1 MYYFIELAGSITN
14 IALLSLFMSRLFVRN
29 KIQSK
34 WHYTFLTLLC
44 TGQCVLSLFPN
55 WVIPRTLYLLLGGFL
70 LARLFYEVQTWPA
83 AFASGSFFV
92 LGSVVEILAML
103 LIGVR
108 LPDTDLL
115 MQVGAARLIY
125 VVFSNLIQ
133 IPLLILVSHFFNREE
148 SDLRIVW
155 LLPLISIQ
163 LASISVCYVV
173 QCHAADKD
181 FPDYMVFFMAVL
193 LFVNIMIVF
202 YVEALRKNEKEKYL
216 AELTEQHYHL
226 QIEYYQQLLEK
237 QQETKA
243 LWHDIKKYTT
253 AMQAVAAQ
261 NDSEQLRQ
269 IAQAAADAYERV
281 KDISAVG
288 NPVVDALLNQYL
300 RSAKENQIQVLLDIT
315 IPEVLAISTLLL
327 SVVIGNTFDNAIE
340 ACRLIAPEK
349 RVIHLQLRK
358 QNRILFYS
366 IENPY
371 IDAVTQLRVGKHH
384 GYGLKNVERAVNQN
398 KAEKDLLA
406 LKTEILAVI
415 KGESAFPKD
424 TLAEMIAAQEK
435 KHTELDTLCEEASA
449 ELERNAELMANVSRL
464 YDELISYADLYD
476 SANFEAKK
484 MIVNQ
489 LIRRVDVY
497 RGYQINISFNFDLTP
512 YIEGE

>member
-1 MYYFIELAGSITN
+1 MYYFIELAGSVTN

-34 WHYTFLTLLC
+34 WYFAFLILLC

-115 MQVGAARLIY
+115 MQAGAARVIY
-125 VVFSNLIQ
+125 VVLSNLIQ

-243 LWHDIKKYTT
+243 LWHDIKKYTA

-269 IAQAAADAYERV
+269 IAQAAEDAYERV

-398 KAEKDLLA
+398 NGNFQLEKVDGNFIVQIRLN
-406 LKTEILAVI
+406 
-415 KGESAFPKD
+415 
-424 TLAEMIAAQEK
+424 
-435 KHTELDTLCEEASA
+435 CE
-449 ELERNAELMANVSRL
+449 N
-464 YDELISYADLYD
+464 
-476 SANFEAKK
+476 
-484 MIVNQ
+484 
-489 LIRRVDVY
+489 
-497 RGYQINISFNFDLTP
+497 
-512 YIEGE
+512 

>member
-29 KIQSK
+29 KVQSK

-108 LPDTDLL
+108 LPDMDLL

-243 LWHDIKKYTT
+243 LWHDIKKYTA

-349 RVIHLQLRK
+349 RMIHLQLRK

-398 KAEKDLLA
+398 NGNFQVEKVDGNFIVQIRLN
-406 LKTEILAVI
+406 
-415 KGESAFPKD
+415 
-424 TLAEMIAAQEK
+424 
-435 KHTELDTLCEEASA
+435 CE
-449 ELERNAELMANVSRL
+449 N
-464 YDELISYADLYD
+464 
-476 SANFEAKK
+476 
-484 MIVNQ
+484 
-489 LIRRVDVY
+489 
-497 RGYQINISFNFDLTP
+497 
-512 YIEGE
+512 

>member
-202 YVEALRKNEKEKYL
+202 YVEALRKNEKEKYV

-398 KAEKDLLA
+398 NGNFQVEKVDGNFIVQIRLN
-406 LKTEILAVI
+406 
-415 KGESAFPKD
+415 
-424 TLAEMIAAQEK
+424 
-435 KHTELDTLCEEASA
+435 CE
-449 ELERNAELMANVSRL
+449 N
-464 YDELISYADLYD
+464 
-476 SANFEAKK
+476 
-484 MIVNQ
+484 
-489 LIRRVDVY
+489 
-497 RGYQINISFNFDLTP
+497 
-512 YIEGE
+512 

>member
-1 MYYFIELAGSITN
+1 MYYFIELAGSVTN

-34 WHYTFLTLLC
+34 WHSAFLTLLC

-103 LIGVR
+103 SIGVR

-115 MQVGAARLIY
+115 MQAGAVRVIY
-125 VVFSNLIQ
+125 VVFSNLLQ

-181 FPDYMVFFMAVL
+181 FPDYMVFFIAVL

-243 LWHDIKKYTT
+243 LWHDIKKYTA

-269 IAQAAADAYERV
+269 IAQAAEDAYERV

-340 ACRLIAPEK
+340 ACRLINPEK
-349 RVIHLQLRK
+349 REIHLQLRK

-398 KAEKDLLA
+398 NGNFQLEKVDGNFIVQIRLN
-406 LKTEILAVI
+406 
-415 KGESAFPKD
+415 
-424 TLAEMIAAQEK
+424 
-435 KHTELDTLCEEASA
+435 CE
-449 ELERNAELMANVSRL
+449 N
-464 YDELISYADLYD
+464 
-476 SANFEAKK
+476 
-484 MIVNQ
+484 
-489 LIRRVDVY
+489 
-497 RGYQINISFNFDLTP
+497 
-512 YIEGE
+512 

>member
-1 MYYFIELAGSITN
+1 MYYFIELAGSVTN

-34 WHYTFLTLLC
+34 WHSAFLTLLC

-115 MQVGAARLIY
+115 MQAGAVRVIY
-125 VVFSNLIQ
+125 VVFSNLLQ
-133 IPLLILVSHFFNREE
+133 IPLLILASHFFNREE

-181 FPDYMVFFMAVL
+181 FPDYMVFFIAVL

-243 LWHDIKKYTT
+243 LWHDIKKYTA

-269 IAQAAADAYERV
+269 IAQAAEDAYERV

-340 ACRLIAPEK
+340 ACRLINPEK
-349 RVIHLQLRK
+349 REIHLQLRK
-358 QNRILFYS
+358 QNQILFYS

-398 KAEKDLLA
+398 NGNFQLEKVDGNFIVQIRLN
-406 LKTEILAVI
+406 
-415 KGESAFPKD
+415 
-424 TLAEMIAAQEK
+424 
-435 KHTELDTLCEEASA
+435 CE
-449 ELERNAELMANVSRL
+449 N
-464 YDELISYADLYD
+464 
-476 SANFEAKK
+476 
-484 MIVNQ
+484 
-489 LIRRVDVY
+489 
-497 RGYQINISFNFDLTP
+497 
-512 YIEGE
+512 

>member
-29 KIQSK
+29 KVQSK

-108 LPDTDLL
+108 LPDMDLL

-173 QCHAADKD
+173 QFHAADKD

-243 LWHDIKKYTT
+243 LWHDIKKYTA

-349 RVIHLQLRK
+349 RMIHLQLRK

-398 KAEKDLLA
+398 NGNFQLEKVDGNFIVQIRLN
-406 LKTEILAVI
+406 
-415 KGESAFPKD
+415 
-424 TLAEMIAAQEK
+424 
-435 KHTELDTLCEEASA
+435 CE
-449 ELERNAELMANVSRL
+449 N
-464 YDELISYADLYD
+464 
-476 SANFEAKK
+476 
-484 MIVNQ
+484 
-489 LIRRVDVY
+489 
-497 RGYQINISFNFDLTP
+497 
-512 YIEGE
+512 

>member
-1 MYYFIELAGSITN
+1 MYYFIELAGSVTN

-34 WHYTFLTLLC
+34 WYFAFLILLC

-115 MQVGAARLIY
+115 MQAGAARVIY

-193 LFVNIMIVF
+193 FFVNIMIVF

-243 LWHDIKKYTT
+243 LWHDIKKYTA

-269 IAQAAADAYERV
+269 IAQAAEDAYERV

-398 KAEKDLLA
+398 NGNFQVEKSKGLF
-406 LKTEILAVI
+406 VI
-415 KGESAFPKD
+415 QIRLNCES
-424 TLAEMIAAQEK
+424 
-435 KHTELDTLCEEASA
+435 
-449 ELERNAELMANVSRL
+449 
-464 YDELISYADLYD
+464 
-476 SANFEAKK
+476 
-484 MIVNQ
+484 
-489 LIRRVDVY
+489 
-497 RGYQINISFNFDLTP
+497 
-512 YIEGE
+512 

>member
-34 WHYTFLTLLC
+34 WYFAFLILLC

-55 WVIPRTLYLLLGGFL
+55 WVIPRTLYLLLGDFL

-92 LGSVVEILAML
+92 LGSMVEILAML

-115 MQVGAARLIY
+115 MQAGAARVIY

-243 LWHDIKKYTT
+243 LWHDIKKYTA

-349 RVIHLQLRK
+349 RMIHLQLRK

-398 KAEKDLLA
+398 NGNFQLEKVDGNFIVQIRLN
-406 LKTEILAVI
+406 
-415 KGESAFPKD
+415 
-424 TLAEMIAAQEK
+424 
-435 KHTELDTLCEEASA
+435 CE
-449 ELERNAELMANVSRL
+449 N
-464 YDELISYADLYD
+464 
-476 SANFEAKK
+476 
-484 MIVNQ
+484 
-489 LIRRVDVY
+489 
-497 RGYQINISFNFDLTP
+497 
-512 YIEGE
+512 

>member
-1 MYYFIELAGSITN
+1 MYYFIELAGSVTN

-34 WHYTFLTLLC
+34 WYFAFLILLC

-115 MQVGAARLIY
+115 MQAGAARVIY

-243 LWHDIKKYTT
+243 LWHDIKKYTA
-253 AMQAVAAQ
+253 AMQVVAAQ

-269 IAQAAADAYERV
+269 IAQAAEDAYERV

-398 KAEKDLLA
+398 NGNFQVEKSKGLF
-406 LKTEILAVI
+406 VI
-415 KGESAFPKD
+415 QIRLNCES
-424 TLAEMIAAQEK
+424 
-435 KHTELDTLCEEASA
+435 
-449 ELERNAELMANVSRL
+449 
-464 YDELISYADLYD
+464 
-476 SANFEAKK
+476 
-484 MIVNQ
+484 
-489 LIRRVDVY
+489 
-497 RGYQINISFNFDLTP
+497 
-512 YIEGE
+512 

>member
-1 MYYFIELAGSITN
+1 MYYFIELAGSVTN

-34 WHYTFLTLLC
+34 WHSAFLILLC

-115 MQVGAARLIY
+115 MQAGAVRVIY
-125 VVFSNLIQ
+125 VVFSNLLQ

-155 LLPLISIQ
+155 LFPLISIQ

-181 FPDYMVFFMAVL
+181 FPDYMVFFIAVL

-243 LWHDIKKYTT
+243 LWHDIKKYTA

-269 IAQAAADAYERV
+269 IAQAAEDAYERV

-340 ACRLIAPEK
+340 ACRLINPEK
-349 RVIHLQLRK
+349 REIHLQLRK

-398 KAEKDLLA
+398 NGNFQLEKVDGNFIVQIRLN
-406 LKTEILAVI
+406 
-415 KGESAFPKD
+415 
-424 TLAEMIAAQEK
+424 
-435 KHTELDTLCEEASA
+435 CE
-449 ELERNAELMANVSRL
+449 N
-464 YDELISYADLYD
+464 
-476 SANFEAKK
+476 
-484 MIVNQ
+484 
-489 LIRRVDVY
+489 
-497 RGYQINISFNFDLTP
+497 
-512 YIEGE
+512 

>member
-1 MYYFIELAGSITN
+1 MYYFIELAGSVTN

-34 WHYTFLTLLC
+34 WYFAFLILLC

-115 MQVGAARLIY
+115 MQAGAARVIY

-243 LWHDIKKYTT
+243 LWHDIKKYTA
-253 AMQAVAAQ
+253 AMQAVTAQ

-269 IAQAAADAYERV
+269 IAQAAEDAYERV

-398 KAEKDLLA
+398 NGNFQVEKSKGLF
-406 LKTEILAVI
+406 VI
-415 KGESAFPKD
+415 QIRLNCES
-424 TLAEMIAAQEK
+424 
-435 KHTELDTLCEEASA
+435 
-449 ELERNAELMANVSRL
+449 
-464 YDELISYADLYD
+464 
-476 SANFEAKK
+476 
-484 MIVNQ
+484 
-489 LIRRVDVY
+489 
-497 RGYQINISFNFDLTP
+497 
-512 YIEGE
+512 

>member
-29 KIQSK
+29 KVQSK

-108 LPDTDLL
+108 LPDMDLL

-173 QCHAADKD
+173 QCHAADKA
-181 FPDYMVFFMAVL
+181 FPDYMVFFMTVL

-243 LWHDIKKYTT
+243 LWHDIKKYTA

-349 RVIHLQLRK
+349 RMIHLQLRK

-398 KAEKDLLA
+398 NGNFQLEKVDGNFIVQIRLN
-406 LKTEILAVI
+406 
-415 KGESAFPKD
+415 
-424 TLAEMIAAQEK
+424 
-435 KHTELDTLCEEASA
+435 CE
-449 ELERNAELMANVSRL
+449 N
-464 YDELISYADLYD
+464 
-476 SANFEAKK
+476 
-484 MIVNQ
+484 
-489 LIRRVDVY
+489 
-497 RGYQINISFNFDLTP
+497 
-512 YIEGE
+512 

>member
-181 FPDYMVFFMAVL
+181 FPDYMVFFMSVL

-398 KAEKDLLA
+398 NGNFQVEKVDGNFIVQIRLN
-406 LKTEILAVI
+406 
-415 KGESAFPKD
+415 
-424 TLAEMIAAQEK
+424 
-435 KHTELDTLCEEASA
+435 CE
-449 ELERNAELMANVSRL
+449 N
-464 YDELISYADLYD
+464 
-476 SANFEAKK
+476 
-484 MIVNQ
+484 
-489 LIRRVDVY
+489 
-497 RGYQINISFNFDLTP
+497 
-512 YIEGE
+512 

>member
-1 MYYFIELAGSITN
+1 MYYFIELAGSVTN

-34 WHYTFLTLLC
+34 WYFAFLILLC

-115 MQVGAARLIY
+115 MQAGAARVIY

-181 FPDYMVFFMAVL
+181 FPDFMVFFMAVL

-243 LWHDIKKYTT
+243 LWHDIKKYTA

-269 IAQAAADAYERV
+269 IAQAAEDAYERV

-398 KAEKDLLA
+398 NGNFQLEKVDGNFIVQIRLN
-406 LKTEILAVI
+406 
-415 KGESAFPKD
+415 
-424 TLAEMIAAQEK
+424 
-435 KHTELDTLCEEASA
+435 CE
-449 ELERNAELMANVSRL
+449 N
-464 YDELISYADLYD
+464 
-476 SANFEAKK
+476 
-484 MIVNQ
+484 
-489 LIRRVDVY
+489 
-497 RGYQINISFNFDLTP
+497 
-512 YIEGE
+512 

>member
-29 KIQSK
+29 KVQSK

-108 LPDTDLL
+108 LPDMDLL

-243 LWHDIKKYTT
+243 LWHDIKKYTA

-269 IAQAAADAYERV
+269 IAQAAADAYEHV

-349 RVIHLQLRK
+349 RMIHLQLRK

-398 KAEKDLLA
+398 NGNFQLEKVDGNFIVQIRLN
-406 LKTEILAVI
+406 
-415 KGESAFPKD
+415 
-424 TLAEMIAAQEK
+424 
-435 KHTELDTLCEEASA
+435 CE
-449 ELERNAELMANVSRL
+449 N
-464 YDELISYADLYD
+464 
-476 SANFEAKK
+476 
-484 MIVNQ
+484 
-489 LIRRVDVY
+489 
-497 RGYQINISFNFDLTP
+497 
-512 YIEGE
+512 

>member
-29 KIQSK
+29 KVQSK

-108 LPDTDLL
+108 LPDMDLL

-216 AELTEQHYHL
+216 AELAEQHYHL

-243 LWHDIKKYTT
+243 LWHDIKKYTA

-349 RVIHLQLRK
+349 RMIHLQLRK

-398 KAEKDLLA
+398 NGNFQLEKVDGNFIVQIRLN
-406 LKTEILAVI
+406 
-415 KGESAFPKD
+415 
-424 TLAEMIAAQEK
+424 
-435 KHTELDTLCEEASA
+435 CE
-449 ELERNAELMANVSRL
+449 N
-464 YDELISYADLYD
+464 
-476 SANFEAKK
+476 
-484 MIVNQ
+484 
-489 LIRRVDVY
+489 
-497 RGYQINISFNFDLTP
+497 
-512 YIEGE
+512 

>member
-14 IALLSLFMSRLFVRN
+14 IALLSLFMSQLFVRN

-34 WHYTFLTLLC
+34 WYFAFLILLC

-115 MQVGAARLIY
+115 MQAGAARVIY

-243 LWHDIKKYTT
+243 LWHDIKKYTA

-269 IAQAAADAYERV
+269 IAQAAEDAYERV

-398 KAEKDLLA
+398 NGNFQLEKVDGNFIVQIRLN
-406 LKTEILAVI
+406 
-415 KGESAFPKD
+415 
-424 TLAEMIAAQEK
+424 
-435 KHTELDTLCEEASA
+435 CE
-449 ELERNAELMANVSRL
+449 N
-464 YDELISYADLYD
+464 
-476 SANFEAKK
+476 
-484 MIVNQ
+484 
-489 LIRRVDVY
+489 
-497 RGYQINISFNFDLTP
+497 
-512 YIEGE
+512 

>member
-29 KIQSK
+29 KVQSK

-92 LGSVVEILAML
+92 LGSVIEILAML

-115 MQVGAARLIY
+115 MQAGAVRVIY
-125 VVFSNLIQ
+125 VVFSNLLQ

-173 QCHAADKD
+173 QCHAVDKD

-243 LWHDIKKYTT
+243 LWHDIKKYTA

-349 RVIHLQLRK
+349 RMIHLQLRK

-398 KAEKDLLA
+398 NGNFQLEKVDGNFIVQIRLN
-406 LKTEILAVI
+406 
-415 KGESAFPKD
+415 
-424 TLAEMIAAQEK
+424 
-435 KHTELDTLCEEASA
+435 CE
-449 ELERNAELMANVSRL
+449 N
-464 YDELISYADLYD
+464 
-476 SANFEAKK
+476 
-484 MIVNQ
+484 
-489 LIRRVDVY
+489 
-497 RGYQINISFNFDLTP
+497 
-512 YIEGE
+512 

>member
-1 MYYFIELAGSITN
+1 MYYFIELAGSVTN

-34 WHYTFLTLLC
+34 WYFAVLILLC

-115 MQVGAARLIY
+115 MQAGAARVIY

-243 LWHDIKKYTT
+243 LWHDIKKYTA

-269 IAQAAADAYERV
+269 IAQAAEDAYERV

-398 KAEKDLLA
+398 NGNFQLEKVDGNFIVQIRLN
-406 LKTEILAVI
+406 
-415 KGESAFPKD
+415 
-424 TLAEMIAAQEK
+424 
-435 KHTELDTLCEEASA
+435 CE
-449 ELERNAELMANVSRL
+449 N
-464 YDELISYADLYD
+464 
-476 SANFEAKK
+476 
-484 MIVNQ
+484 
-489 LIRRVDVY
+489 
-497 RGYQINISFNFDLTP
+497 
-512 YIEGE
+512 

>member
-1 MYYFIELAGSITN
+1 MYYFIELAGSVTN

-34 WHYTFLTLLC
+34 WHSAFLTLLC

-70 LARLFYEVQTWPA
+70 LARLFYEVQTCPA

-115 MQVGAARLIY
+115 MQAGAVRVIY
-125 VVFSNLIQ
+125 VVFSNLLQ

-155 LLPLISIQ
+155 LFPLISIQ

-181 FPDYMVFFMAVL
+181 FPDYMVFFIAVL

-243 LWHDIKKYTT
+243 LWHDIKKYTA

-269 IAQAAADAYERV
+269 IAQAAEDAYERV

-340 ACRLIAPEK
+340 ACRLINPEK
-349 RVIHLQLRK
+349 REIHLQLRK

-398 KAEKDLLA
+398 NGNFQLEKVDGNFIVQIRLN
-406 LKTEILAVI
+406 
-415 KGESAFPKD
+415 
-424 TLAEMIAAQEK
+424 
-435 KHTELDTLCEEASA
+435 CE
-449 ELERNAELMANVSRL
+449 N
-464 YDELISYADLYD
+464 
-476 SANFEAKK
+476 
-484 MIVNQ
+484 
-489 LIRRVDVY
+489 
-497 RGYQINISFNFDLTP
+497 
-512 YIEGE
+512 

>member
-1 MYYFIELAGSITN
+1 MYYFIELAGSVTN

-34 WHYTFLTLLC
+34 WYFAFLILLC

-398 KAEKDLLA
+398 NGNFQVEKVDGNFIVQIRLN
-406 LKTEILAVI
+406 
-415 KGESAFPKD
+415 
-424 TLAEMIAAQEK
+424 
-435 KHTELDTLCEEASA
+435 CE
-449 ELERNAELMANVSRL
+449 N
-464 YDELISYADLYD
+464 
-476 SANFEAKK
+476 
-484 MIVNQ
+484 
-489 LIRRVDVY
+489 
-497 RGYQINISFNFDLTP
+497 
-512 YIEGE
+512 

>member
-1 MYYFIELAGSITN
+1 MYYFIELAGSVTN

-34 WHYTFLTLLC
+34 WHSAFLTLLC

-115 MQVGAARLIY
+115 MQAGAVRVIY
-125 VVFSNLIQ
+125 VVFSNLLQ

-155 LLPLISIQ
+155 LFPLISIQ

-181 FPDYMVFFMAVL
+181 FPDYMVFFIAVL
-193 LFVNIMIVF
+193 LFVSIMIAF

-243 LWHDIKKYTT
+243 LWHDIKKYTA

-269 IAQAAADAYERV
+269 IAQAAEDAYERV

-340 ACRLIAPEK
+340 ACRLINPEK
-349 RVIHLQLRK
+349 REIHLQLRK

-398 KAEKDLLA
+398 NGNFQLEKVDGNFIVQIRLN
-406 LKTEILAVI
+406 
-415 KGESAFPKD
+415 
-424 TLAEMIAAQEK
+424 
-435 KHTELDTLCEEASA
+435 CE
-449 ELERNAELMANVSRL
+449 N
-464 YDELISYADLYD
+464 
-476 SANFEAKK
+476 
-484 MIVNQ
+484 
-489 LIRRVDVY
+489 
-497 RGYQINISFNFDLTP
+497 
-512 YIEGE
+512 

>member
-1 MYYFIELAGSITN
+1 MYYFIELAGSVTN

-34 WHYTFLTLLC
+34 WYFAFLILLC

-115 MQVGAARLIY
+115 MQAGAARVIY

-243 LWHDIKKYTT
+243 LWHDIKKYTA

-269 IAQAAADAYERV
+269 IAQAAEDAYERV

-398 KAEKDLLA
+398 NGNFQLEKVD
-406 LKTEILAVI
+406 
-415 KGESAFPKD
+415 G
-424 TLAEMIAAQEK
+424 
-435 KHTELDTLCEEASA
+435 
-449 ELERNAELMANVSRL
+449 
-464 YDELISYADLYD
+464 
-476 SANFEAKK
+476 NF
-484 MIVNQ
+484 IV
-489 LIRRVDVY
+489 
-497 RGYQINISFNFDLTP
+497 
-512 YIEGE
+512 

>member
-29 KIQSK
+29 KVQSK

-108 LPDTDLL
+108 LPDMDLL

-243 LWHDIKKYTT
+243 LWHDIKKYTA

-315 IPEVLAISTLLL
+315 IPEVLAISTLLI

-349 RVIHLQLRK
+349 RMIHLQLRK

-398 KAEKDLLA
+398 NGNFQLEKVDGNFIVQIRLN
-406 LKTEILAVI
+406 
-415 KGESAFPKD
+415 
-424 TLAEMIAAQEK
+424 
-435 KHTELDTLCEEASA
+435 CE
-449 ELERNAELMANVSRL
+449 N
-464 YDELISYADLYD
+464 
-476 SANFEAKK
+476 
-484 MIVNQ
+484 
-489 LIRRVDVY
+489 
-497 RGYQINISFNFDLTP
+497 
-512 YIEGE
+512 

>member
-269 IAQAAADAYERV
+269 IAQAAADDYELV

-398 KAEKDLLA
+398 NGNFQVEKVDGNFIVQIRLN
-406 LKTEILAVI
+406 
-415 KGESAFPKD
+415 
-424 TLAEMIAAQEK
+424 
-435 KHTELDTLCEEASA
+435 CE
-449 ELERNAELMANVSRL
+449 N
-464 YDELISYADLYD
+464 
-476 SANFEAKK
+476 
-484 MIVNQ
+484 
-489 LIRRVDVY
+489 
-497 RGYQINISFNFDLTP
+497 
-512 YIEGE
+512 

>member
-29 KIQSK
+29 KVQSK

-108 LPDTDLL
+108 LPDMDLL

-181 FPDYMVFFMAVL
+181 FPDYMVFFITVL

-243 LWHDIKKYTT
+243 LWHDIKKYTA

-349 RVIHLQLRK
+349 RMIHLQLRK

-398 KAEKDLLA
+398 NGNFQLEKVDGNFIVQIRLN
-406 LKTEILAVI
+406 
-415 KGESAFPKD
+415 
-424 TLAEMIAAQEK
+424 
-435 KHTELDTLCEEASA
+435 CE
-449 ELERNAELMANVSRL
+449 N
-464 YDELISYADLYD
+464 
-476 SANFEAKK
+476 
-484 MIVNQ
+484 
-489 LIRRVDVY
+489 
-497 RGYQINISFNFDLTP
+497 
-512 YIEGE
+512 

>member
-34 WHYTFLTLLC
+34 WHYAFLTLLC

-103 LIGVR
+103 LIGIR

-243 LWHDIKKYTT
+243 LWHDIKKYTA

-349 RVIHLQLRK
+349 RMIHLQLRK

-398 KAEKDLLA
+398 NGNFQLEKVDGNFIVQIRLN
-406 LKTEILAVI
+406 
-415 KGESAFPKD
+415 
-424 TLAEMIAAQEK
+424 
-435 KHTELDTLCEEASA
+435 CE
-449 ELERNAELMANVSRL
+449 N
-464 YDELISYADLYD
+464 
-476 SANFEAKK
+476 
-484 MIVNQ
+484 
-489 LIRRVDVY
+489 
-497 RGYQINISFNFDLTP
+497 
-512 YIEGE
+512 

>member
-1 MYYFIELAGSITN
+1 MYYFIELAGSVTN

-34 WHYTFLTLLC
+34 WHSAFLTLLC
-44 TGQCVLSLFPN
+44 TGQCVLSFFPN

-115 MQVGAARLIY
+115 MQAGAVRVIY
-125 VVFSNLIQ
+125 VVFSNLLQ

-155 LLPLISIQ
+155 LFPLISIQ

-181 FPDYMVFFMAVL
+181 FPDYMVFFIAVL
-193 LFVNIMIVF
+193 LFVNIMIAF

-243 LWHDIKKYTT
+243 LWHDIKKYTA

-269 IAQAAADAYERV
+269 IAQAAEDAYERV

-340 ACRLIAPEK
+340 ACRLINPEK
-349 RVIHLQLRK
+349 REIHLQLRK

-398 KAEKDLLA
+398 NGNFQLEKVDGNFIVQIRLN
-406 LKTEILAVI
+406 
-415 KGESAFPKD
+415 
-424 TLAEMIAAQEK
+424 
-435 KHTELDTLCEEASA
+435 CE
-449 ELERNAELMANVSRL
+449 N
-464 YDELISYADLYD
+464 
-476 SANFEAKK
+476 
-484 MIVNQ
+484 
-489 LIRRVDVY
+489 
-497 RGYQINISFNFDLTP
+497 
-512 YIEGE
+512 

>member
-29 KIQSK
+29 KVQSK

-115 MQVGAARLIY
+115 MQAGAARVIY

-243 LWHDIKKYTT
+243 LWHDIKKYTA

-269 IAQAAADAYERV
+269 IAQAAEDAYERV

-398 KAEKDLLA
+398 NGNFQLEKVDGNFIVQIRLN
-406 LKTEILAVI
+406 
-415 KGESAFPKD
+415 
-424 TLAEMIAAQEK
+424 
-435 KHTELDTLCEEASA
+435 CE
-449 ELERNAELMANVSRL
+449 N
-464 YDELISYADLYD
+464 
-476 SANFEAKK
+476 
-484 MIVNQ
+484 
-489 LIRRVDVY
+489 
-497 RGYQINISFNFDLTP
+497 
-512 YIEGE
+512 

>member
-1 MYYFIELAGSITN
+1 MYYFIELAGSVTN

-34 WHYTFLTLLC
+34 WYFAFLILLC

-115 MQVGAARLIY
+115 MQAGAARVIY
-125 VVFSNLIQ
+125 VVFSNLLQ

-243 LWHDIKKYTT
+243 LWHDIKKYTA

-269 IAQAAADAYERV
+269 IAQAAEDAYERV

-398 KAEKDLLA
+398 NGNFQLEKVDGNFIVQIRLN
-406 LKTEILAVI
+406 
-415 KGESAFPKD
+415 
-424 TLAEMIAAQEK
+424 
-435 KHTELDTLCEEASA
+435 CE
-449 ELERNAELMANVSRL
+449 N
-464 YDELISYADLYD
+464 
-476 SANFEAKK
+476 
-484 MIVNQ
+484 
-489 LIRRVDVY
+489 
-497 RGYQINISFNFDLTP
+497 
-512 YIEGE
+512 

>member
-1 MYYFIELAGSITN
+1 MYYFIELAGSVTN

-34 WHYTFLTLLC
+34 WYFAFLILLC

-115 MQVGAARLIY
+115 MQAGAARVIY

-243 LWHDIKKYTT
+243 LWHDIKKYTA

-269 IAQAAADAYERV
+269 IAQAAEDAYERV

-300 RSAKENQIQVLLDIT
+300 RSTKENQIQVLLDIT

-398 KAEKDLLA
+398 NGNFQLEKVDGNFIVQIRLN
-406 LKTEILAVI
+406 
-415 KGESAFPKD
+415 
-424 TLAEMIAAQEK
+424 
-435 KHTELDTLCEEASA
+435 CE
-449 ELERNAELMANVSRL
+449 N
-464 YDELISYADLYD
+464 
-476 SANFEAKK
+476 
-484 MIVNQ
+484 
-489 LIRRVDVY
+489 
-497 RGYQINISFNFDLTP
+497 
-512 YIEGE
+512 

>member
-243 LWHDIKKYTT
+243 LWHDIKKYTA

-269 IAQAAADAYERV
+269 IAQAAEDAYERV

-398 KAEKDLLA
+398 NGNFQLEKVDGNFIVQIRLN
-406 LKTEILAVI
+406 
-415 KGESAFPKD
+415 
-424 TLAEMIAAQEK
+424 
-435 KHTELDTLCEEASA
+435 CE
-449 ELERNAELMANVSRL
+449 N
-464 YDELISYADLYD
+464 
-476 SANFEAKK
+476 
-484 MIVNQ
+484 
-489 LIRRVDVY
+489 
-497 RGYQINISFNFDLTP
+497 
-512 YIEGE
+512 

>member
-115 MQVGAARLIY
+115 MQAGAVRVIY
-125 VVFSNLIQ
+125 VVFSNLLQ

-155 LLPLISIQ
+155 LFPLISIQ

-181 FPDYMVFFMAVL
+181 FPDYMVFFIAVL

-398 KAEKDLLA
+398 NGNFQLEKVDGNFIVQIRLN
-406 LKTEILAVI
+406 
-415 KGESAFPKD
+415 
-424 TLAEMIAAQEK
+424 
-435 KHTELDTLCEEASA
+435 CE
-449 ELERNAELMANVSRL
+449 N
-464 YDELISYADLYD
+464 
-476 SANFEAKK
+476 
-484 MIVNQ
+484 
-489 LIRRVDVY
+489 
-497 RGYQINISFNFDLTP
+497 
-512 YIEGE
+512 

>member
-34 WHYTFLTLLC
+34 WHSAFLTLLC

-115 MQVGAARLIY
+115 MQAGAVRVIY
-125 VVFSNLIQ
+125 VVFSNLLQ

-155 LLPLISIQ
+155 LFPLISIQ

-181 FPDYMVFFMAVL
+181 FPDYMVFFIAVL

-243 LWHDIKKYTT
+243 LWHDIKKYTA

-269 IAQAAADAYERV
+269 IAQAAEDAYERV

-300 RSAKENQIQVLLDIT
+300 RSAKENHIQVLLDIT

-340 ACRLIAPEK
+340 ACRLINPEK
-349 RVIHLQLRK
+349 REIHLQLRK

-398 KAEKDLLA
+398 NGNFQLEKVDGNFIVQIRLN
-406 LKTEILAVI
+406 
-415 KGESAFPKD
+415 
-424 TLAEMIAAQEK
+424 
-435 KHTELDTLCEEASA
+435 CE
-449 ELERNAELMANVSRL
+449 N
-464 YDELISYADLYD
+464 
-476 SANFEAKK
+476 
-484 MIVNQ
+484 
-489 LIRRVDVY
+489 
-497 RGYQINISFNFDLTP
+497 
-512 YIEGE
+512 

>member
-1 MYYFIELAGSITN
+1 MYYFIELAGSVTN

-34 WHYTFLTLLC
+34 WHSAFLTLLC

-115 MQVGAARLIY
+115 MQAGAVRVIY
-125 VVFSNLIQ
+125 VVFSNLLQ

-181 FPDYMVFFMAVL
+181 FPDYMVFFIAVL

-243 LWHDIKKYTT
+243 LWHDIKKYTA

-269 IAQAAADAYERV
+269 IAQAAEDAYERV

-288 NPVVDALLNQYL
+288 NPVVDALLNQYR

-340 ACRLIAPEK
+340 ACRLINPEK
-349 RVIHLQLRK
+349 REIHLQLRK
-358 QNRILFYS
+358 QNQILFYS

-398 KAEKDLLA
+398 NGNFQLEKVDGNFIVQIRLN
-406 LKTEILAVI
+406 
-415 KGESAFPKD
+415 
-424 TLAEMIAAQEK
+424 
-435 KHTELDTLCEEASA
+435 CE
-449 ELERNAELMANVSRL
+449 N
-464 YDELISYADLYD
+464 
-476 SANFEAKK
+476 
-484 MIVNQ
+484 
-489 LIRRVDVY
+489 
-497 RGYQINISFNFDLTP
+497 
-512 YIEGE
+512 

>member
-34 WHYTFLTLLC
+34 WHYAFLTLLC
-44 TGQCVLSLFPN
+44 AGQCVLSLFPN

-243 LWHDIKKYTT
+243 LWHDIKKYTA

-398 KAEKDLLA
+398 NGNFQVEKSNGIFVVQIRLN
-406 LKTEILAVI
+406 
-415 KGESAFPKD
+415 
-424 TLAEMIAAQEK
+424 
-435 KHTELDTLCEEASA
+435 CE
-449 ELERNAELMANVSRL
+449 N
-464 YDELISYADLYD
+464 
-476 SANFEAKK
+476 
-484 MIVNQ
+484 
-489 LIRRVDVY
+489 
-497 RGYQINISFNFDLTP
+497 
-512 YIEGE
+512 